1 MKYIKYPK
9 YLYIIFVIII
19 ILVSYL
25 ILQENFIEKKCIQ
38 KAHGTETE
46 FLYPI
51 LKNISSSIELS
62 YFCNNPYIITS
73 MGTIKDNTKP
83 YIFFNAEPNIINSND
98 FNTILKDKMCIA
110 CFITSTVP
118 PSNEKTYYLPFL
130 LCRGEHI
137 FNSTPFE
144 RKYVN
149 NERKKLAAYIA
160 HHSPKHREEFFNL
173 LRKKDST
180 VESLGKSLNTT
191 NIALPHKWSDLPEI
205 YKDYT
210 FGFAMENTNENGYI
224 TEKIMNV
231 FLGGAIPLYWGSSN
245 VKEIFNK
252 KAFIYINDFPS
263 FDDCVNHIIELS
275 KNRNLIQ
282 QMQNEPIF
290 NYSSPLE
297 LWKYYDT
304 PSPQWVVNISN
315 QIIKRIHDISEHV

>member
-1 MKYIKYPK
+1 MKDIKNPK
-9 YLYIIFVIII
+9 YLYIISLIII

-25 ILQENFIEKKCIQ
+25 LLKENFVEKKCIQ
-38 KAHGTETE
+38 KALGTETE
-46 FLYPI
+46 YLYPI

-62 YFCNNPYIITS
+62 YLCNNPYIITS
-73 MGTIKDNTKP
+73 MGSIKDSTRP
-83 YIFFNAEPNIINSND
+83 YIFFHAEPGVTNSND
-98 FNTILKDKMCIA
+98 YNTALKDKKCVA

-118 PSNEKTYYLPFL
+118 LINKKTYYLPFL

-144 RKYVN
+144 RKFVN

-160 HHSPKHREEFFNL
+160 QHSPKHREEFFNL
-173 LRKKDST
+173 LRLKDST
-180 VESLGKSLNTT
+180 VESLGKSLNTNKVT
-191 NIALPHKWSDLPEI
+191 LPGNWKDLPNI

-210 FGFAMENTNENGYI
+210 FGFAMENSYEDGYI

-231 FLGGAIPLYWGSSN
+231 FLGGAIPLYWGSPK
-245 VKEIFNK
+245 VKEIFNT

-263 FDDCVNHIIELS
+263 FEDCINYIIEIS
-275 KNRNLIQ
+275 KNRNVIR

-315 QIIKRIHDISEHV
+315 EISKRIHDF